1 MTVLIMIKKK
11 IGERKRERER
21 SIRNILRDNDWK
33 ISQSDEV
40 YQPRDS
46 KNLQDSKQNKNK
58 IISRHLIAKLFGNS
72 FILQMR
78 KLKLREV
85 DSSL

>member
-1 MTVLIMIKKK
+1 MAVLIMIKKTR
-11 IGERKRERER
+11 GRKRER
-21 SIRNILRDNDWK
+21 SIRNTLRDNDWK
-33 ISQSDEV
+33 ISQTDEI

-46 KNLQDSKQNKNK
+46 KNFQDSKQNKNK
-58 IISRHLIAKLFGNS
+58 TISRHLIVKVFQNS

>member
-1 MTVLIMIKKK
+1 MTVLIMIKK

-21 SIRNILRDNDWK
+21 SVRNILRDNDWK

-46 KNLQDSKQNKNK
+46 KNLQDSKQNENK

-72 FILQMR
+72 LILQMR

>member
-1 MTVLIMIKKK
+1 MKYINQEI
-11 IGERKRERER
+11 
-21 SIRNILRDNDWK
+21 
-33 ISQSDEV
+33 
-40 YQPRDS
+40 S

-78 KLKLREV
+78 KLKLGEV

>member
-1 MTVLIMIKKK
+1 MTEKFPKVMKYINQEI
-11 IGERKRERER
+11 
-21 SIRNILRDNDWK
+21 
-33 ISQSDEV
+33 
-40 YQPRDS
+40 S

-78 KLKLREV
+78 KLKLGEV

>member
-1 MTVLIMIKKK
+1 MTVLIMIKK

-21 SIRNILRDNDWK
+21 SVRNILRDNDWK

-46 KNLQDSKQNKNK
+46 KNLQDSKQNENK

-78 KLKLREV
+78 KLKLGEV